1 MNDKVCYIFG
11 AGDLYAAS
19 VDIPQEALVIAAD
32 GGLYHTKK
40 LGITPDVFLGDFD
53 SADKTEAGENCVVFP
68 SKKDYTDMFL
78 AVEYGRKQGY
88 TIFEIYGGLGGRR
101 IAHTLAN
108 IQMLVY
114 YAKMGCTLRL
124 HGNQT
129 LLAVFTNDPESSGR
143 ACVKLCFDAENRGYI
158 SLFALGGK
166 VCGLTISGLK
176 YTLENAELT
185 SDFPLGVSNEFTGK
199 PASVSFAC
207 GSLLVIVPENTS
219 VKEESV

>member
-19 VDIPQEALVIAAD
+19 VDLPQAAFVIAAD
-32 GGLYHTKK
+32 GGLYHAKK

-53 SADKTEAGENCVVFP
+53 SADKKDAGENRLVFP

-88 TIFEIYGGLGGRR
+88 SVFEIYGGLGGKR
-101 IAHTLAN
+101 IEHTLAN
-108 IQMLVY
+108 IQMLSF
-114 YAKMGCTLRL
+114 YAKKGCTLHL

-129 LLAVFTNDPESSGR
+129 LLTVYTNDPESSGR
-143 ACVKLCFDAENRGYI
+143 ESVKLSFAAESRGYI

-207 GSLLVIVPENTS
+207 GSLLVVVPENAS